1 MKLTKG
7 KIAKLY
13 NKRKQ
18 TLKKKGKPKRGAGKS
33 KTFRQNKKVNLSR
46 RSLKRFAYSGGQL
59 APSAVVKDE
68 LDAGLQ
74 GVNDKLND
82 GLQGVNTGLSAADA
96 GLSVANDL
104 ASNVPLVV
112 PGSVEARAGISG
124 VQEGVELAK
133 SVIPE
138 PIDATAEQLAST
150 EEPISGQEPSQEPAV
165 PLGEDVTL
173 ADEQVIS
180 PANEPELPKQT
191 IEPELI
197 EPVVS
202 QELSEEPVVSQE
214 LSEEPVVSQELSE
227 EPAASSDEQNTIL
240 NDAVKTIVNEI
251 AKQVES
257 KLTDEAPTDDGFKA
271 FTGAVGKMGGKRRNT
286 RRFKLVKNK
295 TKRAAA

>member
-150 EEPISGQEPSQEPAV
+150 EEPISGQEPSQEPDA

-197 EPVVS
+197 
-202 QELSEEPVVSQE
+202 EPVVSQE

>member
-33 KTFRQNKKVNLSR
+33 RTFRQNKKVNLSR
-46 RSLKRFAYSGGQL
+46 RSLKRFSYLGGQL
-59 APSAVVKDE
+59 APNGLPVIKRG
-68 LDAGLQ
+68 LD
-74 GVNDKLND
+74 N
-82 GLQGVNTGLSAADA
+82 GLSAADA
-96 GLSVANDL
+96 GLSASNEL

-138 PIDATAEQLAST
+138 PIADTDEQLAST
-150 EEPISGQEPSQEPAV
+150 EEPIDGPETSEQPVETELPEPAA
-165 PLGEDVTL
+165 PLGEEVAL
-173 ADEQVIS
+173 AEEQVI
-180 PANEPELPKQT
+180 PPVIEPELPKQMVEPELIEPELAKQT

-197 EPVVS
+197 EPVVN
-202 QELSEEPVVSQE
+202 QELSEEPQKVA
-214 LSEEPVVSQELSE
+214 P
-227 EPAASSDEQNTIL
+227 SDQQNTVL